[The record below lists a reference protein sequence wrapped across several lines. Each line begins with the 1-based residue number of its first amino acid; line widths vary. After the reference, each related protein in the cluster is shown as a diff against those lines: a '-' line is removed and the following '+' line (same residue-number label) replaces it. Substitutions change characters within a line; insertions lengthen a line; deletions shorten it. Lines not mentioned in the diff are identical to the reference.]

1 MDQELPTRPQEEVQA
16 APITRSSGL
25 GGALKPGA
33 PCPPLPAQHAE
44 LPTFGVVPVDS
55 FPNQGLALP
64 ERHPQQVV
72 GPTADL
78 NRLPGGVHQGPRRAF
93 GVVVADVLSVPH
105 LGGEGYQQGQAR
117 APCRVS
123 FQNSAVSASAC
134 AQPKHGGLQRTRGLE
149 GTVQIS
155 LTLSPLPSRA
165 SSQIRCLL
173 PMLEYATPTRG
184 FWRSQGTD
192 LFCHLLDL

>member
-1 MDQELPTRPQEEVQA
+1 M
-16 APITRSSGL
+16 
-25 GGALKPGA
+25 GGGLKPGA

-44 LPTFGVVPVDS
+44 PPTFGVVPVDS

-78 NRLPGGVHQGPRRAF
+78 NRLPGCVHQGPRRAF

-123 FQNSAVSASAC
+123 SQSSAVSASAC
-134 AQPKHGGLQRTRGLE
+134 AQPKRGGLRRTRGLQ
-149 GTVQIS
+149 GTTQIS
-155 LTLSPLPSRA
+155 LTLSPLPPRA
-165 SSQIRCLL
+165 SRQIRCLL
-173 PMLEYATPTRG
+173 PMLEYVTPTRG
-184 FWRSQGTD
+184 FWRSQGQTSFVNCWTCENSSPG
-192 LFCHLLDL
+192 LGVLRPLVAKCSQHTCF

>member
-1 MDQELPTRPQEEVQA
+1 M
-16 APITRSSGL
+16 
-25 GGALKPGA
+25 KPGA

-44 LPTFGVVPVDS
+44 PPTFGVVPVDS

-78 NRLPGGVHQGPRRAF
+78 NRLPGCVHQGPRRAF

-123 FQNSAVSASAC
+123 SQSSAVSASAC
-134 AQPKHGGLQRTRGLE
+134 AQPKRGGLRRTRGLQ
-149 GTVQIS
+149 GTTQIS

-165 SSQIRCLL
+165 SRQIRCLL
-173 PMLEYATPTRG
+173 PMLEYVTPTRR
-184 FWRSQGTD
+184 FWRSQGQTSFVNCWTCENSSPG
-192 LFCHLLDL
+192 LGVLRPLVAKCSQHTCF